1 MKADAVW
8 LSAAAAF
15 LAASLRLAV
24 PVALA
29 ALGEAALERSGIVN
43 VGLEGMMLAGAFT
56 GYAAASATGS
66 PPLGAAC
73 AALAGAALGYSFG
86 RVVADQRGNPIVA
99 GVALNLVVMGSTTAL
114 MRTVFPAG
122 RQPLLPALPQLRVP
136 LLADL
141 PYLGEP
147 VFSQSPYLYALA
159 VAMLLVWW
167 WLYRTVAG
175 LRIAAAG
182 ERPQALALAGADVTA
197 PRRTAATVC
206 GLLAGLGGSQIVIE
220 GTGVFTEQATAG
232 RGFVALAIAVV
243 ARRHPLL
250 VAPAALAY
258 GASEATALRLMAF
271 GSPAVG
277 AMSELLAGLPFALTL
292 AFYAIASLASSRRAS
307 SP

>member
-1 MKADAVW
+1 MRTGAVW

-29 ALGEAALERSGIVN
+29 ALGEAALERSGVVN
-43 VGLEGMMLAGAFT
+43 VGLEGMMLAGAFA

-66 PPLGAAC
+66 LPAGAAS
-73 AALAGAALGYSFG
+73 AALAGAALGYLFA
-86 RVVADQRGNPIVA
+86 RVVADHRGNPIVA
-99 GVALNLVVMGSTTAL
+99 GIALNLVVLGSTTAL
-114 MRTVFPAG
+114 MRTVFPVG
-122 RQPLLPALPQLRVP
+122 RQPLLPSLPHLRVP

-141 PYLGEP
+141 PYLGES
-147 VFSQSPYLYALA
+147 VFSQSPYLYALV
-159 VAMLLVWW
+159 VATVLVWW

-175 LRIAAAG
+175 LRVAAAG
-182 ERPQALALAGADVTA
+182 EKPQALALAGADVTA

-232 RGFVALAIAVV
+232 RGFVALAVAVV

-258 GASEATALRLMAF
+258 GASEATALRLMTS
-271 GSPAVG
+271 GRPAVG
-277 AMSELLAGLPFALTL
+277 AVSELLAGLPFALTL

-307 SP
+307 SS